1 MRHQRLPGPS
11 GLGPQHQGPMQ
22 GWALSVAAPFCA
34 TYTAPP

>member
-22 GWALSVAAPFCA
+22 GWALSVAAPFGG